1 MELSNLFKLN
11 EEFKKLT
18 RKMEVNKDKMNKL
31 EDENIELNKTQN
43 KLSSENYELSHESKQ
58 LREKLWNIEIERD

>member
-18 RKMEVNKDKMNKL
+18 WKMELNKEKMNKL
-31 EDENIELNKTQN
+31 EDDNIELNKT
-43 KLSSENYELSHESKQ
+43 
-58 LREKLWNIEIERD
+58 